1 MPTWAP
7 RGRMRG
13 MKIVWAGLGTPAG
26 WDIKTFFGDVYL
38 NKHRQSFSTSS
49 TLKHEVIQS
58 LSVAQEKEPQ

>member
-1 MPTWAP
+1 
-7 RGRMRG
+7 